1 MEQNTT
7 NSKKLEKIFLF
18 DENLEYININQ
29 IEQIINKISKSL
41 HLDGL
46 IEEDEFKYEKD
57 MNSSNASLYINK
69 KKKLKFPKYNGT
81 FKNDI
86 DKFIKN
92 NPNRD
97 INQLYES
104 IIKEIQKVY
113 HSYLNIES
121 KLYKKINYYIKFSD
135 LKDNTPME
143 IISKLKEISET
154 LSDTIKFIELYLHQ
168 NFQILKKI
176 FIKIDQRL
184 SYIFD
189 VESISLY
196 FLLDI
201 FDLPNNELSYMLM
214 FKIIDEESCI
224 LKYILEKL
232 NNQIKEIYEKPANN
246 ENTLDKESNL
256 LDQSSTISAPAYNA
270 ILKIKEKYINKIN
283 ELIIKIDNYSFF
295 RAKYYNKYIYLKGN
309 YGVDTNLFLNFLNED
324 NDDNNE
330 EFLPINSLM
339 DEEVIINKFIN
350 KSIINRF
357 LIFFKSQL
365 PESFKKNEKLIIIH
379 TIQCNIISVFAIYSY
394 KTFEYAFLNNTFFYL
409 GKIFSKILFNILI
422 KKRNKIKNLLLTSN
436 IILVVSLFIHML
448 FTEKSYYKYI
458 YYFSRFLIG
467 FSFSKN
473 IETKFIINYVPKLL
487 IKKTIKKYYCVI
499 ILSLSIGF
507 ILVSCFNNIFS
518 LDEFSKR
525 EKIDKFDNNNIIE
538 IILGSL
544 SIIIMVINFLLFK
557 ELNYYDII
565 KTKSRR
571 SSSKNIIPEGLNNNE
586 DKKDAT
592 SIFSYGKSKLI
603 SYKEKN
609 KAKILEE
616 SLKLDIGQK
625 NYEGTNQIFTIL
637 QKLIINENTSNE
649 SYINKTVKGYILLHI
664 ILYIISSFI
673 LFYNPIINISNKND
687 NINIYETKNKIWV
700 FGISYLFTFL
710 IYRFK
715 LLNISRD
722 IFMLKIIILIFI
734 IFEMLLTFVFL
745 LFDEKFFNS
754 TPINFDNYF
763 FYAILSMIYFFNKL
777 IEITCI
783 KVMIR
788 EIPIEKKMGSINI
801 DNFLDLFESLLKA
814 GTFIG
819 LYFITYYK
827 IAKDIIYIKITIGIL
842 FTIGCV
848 IFVFYNFKK
857 RQISLIKIINKI
869 TYESF

>member
-734 IFEMLLTFVFL
+734 FFEIALTFVFIFSDDIL
-745 LFDEKFFNS
+745 FNS
-754 TPINFDNYF
+754 TPIYFDNYF
-763 FYAILSMIYFFNKL
+763 FYVILSIIIFFNII
-777 IEITCI
+777 IENICL

-788 EIPIEKKMGSINI
+788 EIPIEKKISSINI
-801 DNFLDLFESLLKA
+801 DNFLDIFESIIKA
-814 GTFIG
+814 GIFVG

-827 IAKDIIYIKITIGIL
+827 IVKEIIYIKIVIGIFYIL
-842 FTIGCV
+842 GCI
-848 IFVFYNFKK
+848 IFFFFNFKK
-857 RQISLIKIINKI
+857 RQIALIKIINKI

>member
-104 IIKEIQKVY
+104 IIKEMQKVY

-283 ELIIKIDNYSFF
+283 QLIIKIDNYSFF

-448 FTEKSYYKYI
+448 FTQKS
-458 YYFSRFLIG
+458 
-467 FSFSKN
+467 
-473 IETKFIINYVPKLL
+473 
-487 IKKTIKKYYCVI
+487 
-499 ILSLSIGF
+499 
-507 ILVSCFNNIFS
+507 
-518 LDEFSKR
+518 
-525 EKIDKFDNNNIIE
+525 
-538 IILGSL
+538 
-544 SIIIMVINFLLFK
+544 
-557 ELNYYDII
+557 
-565 KTKSRR
+565 
-571 SSSKNIIPEGLNNNE
+571 
-586 DKKDAT
+586 
-592 SIFSYGKSKLI
+592 
-603 SYKEKN
+603 
-609 KAKILEE
+609 
-616 SLKLDIGQK
+616 
-625 NYEGTNQIFTIL
+625 
-637 QKLIINENTSNE
+637 
-649 SYINKTVKGYILLHI
+649 
-664 ILYIISSFI
+664 
-673 LFYNPIINISNKND
+673 
-687 NINIYETKNKIWV
+687 
-700 FGISYLFTFL
+700 
-710 IYRFK
+710 
-715 LLNISRD
+715 
-722 IFMLKIIILIFI
+722 
-734 IFEMLLTFVFL
+734 
-745 LFDEKFFNS
+745 
-754 TPINFDNYF
+754 
-763 FYAILSMIYFFNKL
+763 
-777 IEITCI
+777 
-783 KVMIR
+783 
-788 EIPIEKKMGSINI
+788 
-801 DNFLDLFESLLKA
+801 
-814 GTFIG
+814 
-819 LYFITYYK
+819 
-827 IAKDIIYIKITIGIL
+827 
-842 FTIGCV
+842 
-848 IFVFYNFKK
+848 
-857 RQISLIKIINKI
+857 
-869 TYESF
+869 

>member
-1 MEQNTT
+1 MIQNP
-7 NSKKLEKIFLF
+7 LYLF
-18 DENLEYININQ
+18 DEKLEYINTNQ
-29 IEQIINKISKSL
+29 IEQIIDKIGKSL

-46 IEEDEFKYEKD
+46 TEEDEIKYEKD
-57 MNSSNASLYINK
+57 MNSSNASFNFNK
-69 KKKLKFPKYNGT
+69 KKKLKFPNYDGT

-86 DKFIKN
+86 DKFIRN
-92 NPNRD
+92 NPNKD
-97 INQLYES
+97 LNNLYEL

-121 KLYKKINYYIKFSD
+121 KLYKKINYYIQFSD
-135 LKDNTPME
+135 SKDNKPME

-154 LSDTIKFIELYLHQ
+154 LSDTIKFIELYLYQ
-168 NFQILKKI
+168 NFHILKTI
-176 FIKIDQRL
+176 FINVDQKL

-189 VESISLY
+189 AESISLY

-224 LKYILEKL
+224 LKYIVEKL
-232 NNQIKEIYEKPANN
+232 NAQIKDNKENSEKN
-246 ENTLDKESNL
+246 ENTPDKESNL
-256 LDQSSTISAPAYNA
+256 LNQSMASPAYNA
-270 ILKIKEKYINKIN
+270 ILNIKNKYINKIN
-283 ELIIKIDNYSFF
+283 ELIINIDAFSYF
-295 RAKYYNKYIYLKGN
+295 RAKYYNKFIYLKGN
-309 YGVDTNLFLNFLNED
+309 YEVDTNLFLNFINED

-365 PESFKKNEKLIIIH
+365 PNSFKKNEKIILFH
-379 TIQCNIISVFAIYSY
+379 TIQYNIISVFAIYSY
-394 KTFEYAFLNNTFFYL
+394 KSFDYIFLNNAFFYL
-409 GKIFSKILFNILI
+409 GKIFSKILFNIFI

-436 IILVVSLFIHML
+436 MILVVSLFIYMF

-467 FSFSKN
+467 FSYSKN
-473 IETKFIINYVPKLL
+473 IETKFIINYIPKLL
-487 IKKTIKKYYCVI
+487 IKQEIKKYYCT
-499 ILSLSIGF
+499 ILLSSSIGF
-507 ILVSCFNNIFS
+507 ILVSGFNYIFS
-518 LDEFSKR
+518 LEEFNKE
-525 EKIDKFDNNNIIE
+525 EKSNKFDNNNIME
-538 IILGSL
+538 IILGSIA
-544 SIIIMVINFLLFK
+544 IIILIINFIFFK
-557 ELNYYDII
+557 EPNYYDII
-565 KTKSRR
+565 KTRSRR
-571 SSSKNIIPEGLNNNE
+571 SSSKNVIPEGVNIE
-586 DKKDAT
+586 DKKDAA
-592 SIFSYGKSKLI
+592 SIFSYGKAKLI
-603 SYKEKN
+603 SFKEKN

-637 QKLIINENTSNE
+637 QKLIINENE
-649 SYINKTVKGYILLHI
+649 SSDSHINKTVKGYILLYI
-664 ILYIISSFI
+664 ILYTISSLI
-673 LFYNPIINISNKND
+673 LFYIPIINTSKKYE

-710 IYRFK
+710 IYKFK

-734 IFEMLLTFVFL
+734 CFEIALTFVFIFSDDIL
-745 LFDEKFFNS
+745 FNS
-754 TPINFDNYF
+754 TPIYFDNYF
-763 FYAILSMIYFFNKL
+763 FYVILSIILFFNII
-777 IEITCI
+777 IENICL

-788 EIPIEKKMGSINI
+788 EIPIEKKISSINI
-801 DNFLDLFESLLKA
+801 DNFLDIFESIIKA
-814 GTFIG
+814 GIFVG

-827 IAKDIIYIKITIGIL
+827 IVKEIIYIKIVIGIL
-842 FTIGCV
+842 YILGCI
-848 IFVFYNFKK
+848 IFFFFNFKK
-857 RQISLIKIINKI
+857 RQIALIKIINKI

>member
-1 MEQNTT
+1 
-7 NSKKLEKIFLF
+7 
-18 DENLEYININQ
+18 
-29 IEQIINKISKSL
+29 
-41 HLDGL
+41 
-46 IEEDEFKYEKD
+46 
-57 MNSSNASLYINK
+57 
-69 KKKLKFPKYNGT
+69 
-81 FKNDI
+81 
-86 DKFIKN
+86 
-92 NPNRD
+92 
-97 INQLYES
+97 
-104 IIKEIQKVY
+104 
-113 HSYLNIES
+113 
-121 KLYKKINYYIKFSD
+121 
-135 LKDNTPME
+135 
-143 IISKLKEISET
+143 
-154 LSDTIKFIELYLHQ
+154 
-168 NFQILKKI
+168 
-176 FIKIDQRL
+176 
-184 SYIFD
+184 
-189 VESISLY
+189 
-196 FLLDI
+196 
-201 FDLPNNELSYMLM
+201 
-214 FKIIDEESCI
+214 
-224 LKYILEKL
+224 
-232 NNQIKEIYEKPANN
+232 
-246 ENTLDKESNL
+246 
-256 LDQSSTISAPAYNA
+256 
-270 ILKIKEKYINKIN
+270 
-283 ELIIKIDNYSFF
+283 
-295 RAKYYNKYIYLKGN
+295 
-309 YGVDTNLFLNFLNED
+309 
-324 NDDNNE
+324 
-330 EFLPINSLM
+330 M

-487 IKKTIKKYYCVI
+487 IKKAIKKYYCVI

-507 ILVSCFNNIFS
+507 ILVSGFNNIFS
-518 LDEFSKR
+518 LDQFNKR

-544 SIIIMVINFLLFK
+544 SIIIMVINFVLFK

-586 DKKDAT
+586 
-592 SIFSYGKSKLI
+592 
-603 SYKEKN
+603 EN

-649 SYINKTVKGYILLHI
+649 SYINKTVKGYILLYI

-745 LFDEKFFNS
+745 LFDEKFFNN

-763 FYAILSMIYFFNKL
+763 FYAILSIIYFFNIL
-777 IEITCI
+777 IEITCL

-801 DNFLDLFESLLKA
+801 DNFLDLFESLLKS

-842 FTIGCV
+842 FTLGCI